1 MASLDL
7 YMGNYYDFT
16 SDEIDRVV
24 PNTAGNYALGYISGN
39 QFIVRYVGRSDSDV
53 NQRLK
58 SHIGK
63 HPLCTHF
70 KFSTASSPKAA
81 FEKECQNWHDFNP
94 PENQIHPD
102 RASNSKN
109 WKCPR
114 CNVFDEK

>member
-1 MASLDL
+1 MASLG
-7 YMGNYYDFT
+7 MGNSRYELT
-16 SDEIDRVV
+16 SEEIDRVV
-24 PNTAGNYALGYISGN
+24 PPNTAGNYALGYIRGN
-39 QFIVRYVGRSDSDV
+39 QFMVRYIGRSDSDV

-81 FEKECQNWHDFNP
+81 FEKECQNWHDFEL

-102 RASNSKN
+102 RPSNSKN
-109 WKCPR
+109 WKCPC
-114 CNVFDEK
+114 CNIFDEK

>member
-1 MASLDL
+1 MASLN
-7 YMGNYYDFT
+7 MGSERYELT
-16 SDEIDRVV
+16 SEEIDRVV
-24 PNTAGNYALGYISGN
+24 PKTVGNYALGYISKDK
-39 QFIVRYVGRSDSDV
+39 FIVRYVGRSDSDV

-102 RASNSKN
+102 RPSNSKN
-109 WKCPR
+109 WKCPC
-114 CNVFDEK
+114 CNTFDEK

>member
-1 MASLDL
+1 MASLD
-7 YMGNYYDFT
+7 MGNYYDFT

-24 PNTAGNYALGYISGN
+24 PKTAGNYALGYIRNN
-39 QFIVRYVGRSDSDV
+39 QFTVQYVGRSDSDV

-58 SHIGK
+58 SHIGN

-81 FEKECQNWHDFNP
+81 FEKECENWHDFNP
-94 PENQIHPD
+94 PENKIHPD
-102 RASNSKN
+102 RPSNSKN

-114 CNVFDEK
+114 CNVFNEK